1 MEVFDATVEGLT
13 NEELIV
19 ILNNHNSKAGWCCSE
34 QDGEGLWYTHD
45 YPEEMWIE
53 VKLNILFS
61 NFGKMSALGS
71 NIHGREIFW
80 KLLGCRDRPQE

>member
-13 NEELIV
+13 NEGLIV

-45 YPEEMWIE
+45 YPEDMWFQ
-53 VKLNILFS
+53 VKINILS
-61 NFGKMSALGS
+61 YNLGRLSALGS
-71 NIHGREIFW
+71 HIHGREVFCKFI
-80 KLLGCRDRPQE
+80 GCRDRPQE